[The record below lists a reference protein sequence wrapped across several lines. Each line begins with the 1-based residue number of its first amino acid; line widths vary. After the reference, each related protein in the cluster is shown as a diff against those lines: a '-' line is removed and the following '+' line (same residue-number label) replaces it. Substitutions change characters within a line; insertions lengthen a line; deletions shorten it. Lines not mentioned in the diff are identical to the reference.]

1 MRGRKVVLVPLA
13 LAAAALLATLGAT
26 TAAGRDQGTRPIII
40 GAAVDLTGQM
50 SPFDA
55 PALRAARLQAAKINR
70 RGGVL
75 GRRLEIRECN
85 HQLNAARGKSC
96 AQRLLR
102 QGAVV
107 MLVTCDVEYAAPAAQ
122 ESLRAGRLTIAPC
135 IGTDQMGPKRFGSRG
150 RLAFS
155 LGNVAQD
162 EGAAMAE
169 FAIKKGW
176 RRAITVQDNLL
187 VYFRNV
193 VRAFTVRYRQLGGRV
208 VLAESFTNGDKTIG
222 TVAGRVARTNAQ
234 VIVTS
239 TTFGDWPAFMSGVRS
254 LRNRTPIMNSWAG
267 DGTYWYPR
275 NPRVTNYWYVTF
287 ASAFGD
293 DPSREVRSLIQ
304 QMKRTGLTPGTG
316 GFVTGAAT
324 VDAIAAAIR
333 QSKSTNGTKLANRF
347 LRFKRLPTVSG
358 RISFSRSFHTVF
370 GRAYRVMRV
379 ENNRP
384 RFVTLETAARPVRIG

>member
-1 MRGRKVVLVPLA
+1 MRGRKLVAVPLA
-13 LAAAALLATLGAT
+13 LVMAALLATVGAT
-26 TAAGRDQGTRPIII
+26 TAAGRGEGRPPIII

-55 PALRAARLQAAKINR
+55 PALRAAELQAANINR
-70 RGGVL
+70 KGGVL
-75 GRRLEIRECN
+75 GRRLVIRRCN
-85 HQLNAARGKSC
+85 HQLNPARGKSC
-96 AQRLLR
+96 AQDLLR

-135 IGTDQMGPKRFGSRG
+135 IGTDQMGPKRFGTRG

-222 TVAGRVARTNAQ
+222 TVAGRVARTRAD

-293 DPSREVRSLIQ
+293 DPSRQVRSLIQ

-324 VDAIAAAIR
+324 IDAIAAAIR
-333 QSKSTNGTKLANRF
+333 QTKSTNGTKLANRF
-347 LRFKRLPTVSG
+347 VRFKRLPTVSG
-358 RISFSRSFHTVF
+358 RISFSRSLHTVF

-379 ENNRP
+379 ENNKP
-384 RFVTLETAARPVRIG
+384 RFVALETAARPVRIG